1 MNDCVSLLEEVS
13 IHLKLK
19 IKFIYLVSDWIHKEI
34 ENLNIQSKISLKKD
48 RVKFSG
54 DSGYSGDSKI
64 NIKFFVIGYS
74 NIMFST

>member
-1 MNDCVSLLEEVS
+1 VLTTVDLVVNNLESRLLS
-13 IHLKLK
+13 
-19 IKFIYLVSDWIHKEI
+19 
-34 ENLNIQSKISLKKD
+34 D

-74 NIMFST
+74 NIMCSTCGIIHPQVIKPSSRAIQKSFAF